1 VAEAEAPEASLSP
14 IDPALHDR
22 MANAIRFLAMDAVER
37 AASGHPGMPMGAADM
52 ATVLFTRFLKFD
64 PLDPTWPDRDRF
76 VLSAGHGSM
85 LLYSVLYLTG
95 YADITIDEMR
105 NFRQLDSRTA
115 GHPEFGAAAGI
126 ETTTGPLGQGFANAV
141 GMAIAERH
149 LAARFGGELVDHY
162 TYAMVGDGCLMEGIS
177 HEAASLAGHL
187 GLSRLIVLFDDN
199 KVCIDGPTSMTVSE
213 DTAKRFEAYG
223 WDTASADGHDPDA
236 IAAAIGAARQSGRP
250 SFIALATTIGFGAPT
265 KGGTAA
271 THGAPLGAEEV
282 QATREALGWTS
293 PPFEIPDDVADAWRA
308 AGARGAS
315 ARAAWRRRL
324 AAAGQRAEFES
335 AISGDLPAG
344 FDDAVSGHIATLVDR
359 APVWAT
365 RKASQEVLEVITA
378 AVPEMIGGS
387 ADLTGSNNT
396 KTKVQG
402 VLDGNDF
409 AGRFIHYGVREHAM
423 AAAMNGMALHGGI
436 IPYSGTF
443 LVFTDY
449 CRPSIRLAALMG
461 LRVIYVMTHDSIGL
475 GEDGPTH
482 QPVEHLMS
490 LRAMPNLA
498 VFRPADAVETAECWA
513 LALGQK
519 NRPSLIALT
528 RQIVRPVR
536 TEAAAANLSAG
547 GGYVLAAA
555 PSGTAAVS
563 LLATGS
569 EVALALAARDQLLA
583 QGIETAVV
591 SMPCW
596 ELFDQRPAADR
607 EAVLGA
613 DAVRVAVE
621 AGAAF
626 GWERY
631 VGTAGGVVGMTG
643 FGKSA
648 PAKDLFEDF
657 GITAEAVVAK
667 AKACLEAKG
676 RGGR

>member
-1 VAEAEAPEASLSP
+1 
-14 IDPALHDR
+14 
-22 MANAIRFLAMDAVER
+22 
-37 AASGHPGMPMGAADM
+37 
-52 ATVLFTRFLKFD
+52 
-64 PLDPTWPDRDRF
+64 
-76 VLSAGHGSM
+76 
-85 LLYSVLYLTG
+85 
-95 YADITIDEMR
+95 
-105 NFRQLDSRTA
+105 
-115 GHPEFGAAAGI
+115 
-126 ETTTGPLGQGFANAV
+126 
-141 GMAIAERH
+141 
-149 LAARFGGELVDHY
+149 
-162 TYAMVGDGCLMEGIS
+162 
-177 HEAASLAGHL
+177 
-187 GLSRLIVLFDDN
+187 
-199 KVCIDGPTSMTVSE
+199 
-213 DTAKRFEAYG
+213 
-223 WDTASADGHDPDA
+223 
-236 IAAAIGAARQSGRP
+236 
-250 SFIALATTIGFGAPT
+250 
-265 KGGTAA
+265 
-271 THGAPLGAEEV
+271 
-282 QATREALGWTS
+282 
-293 PPFEIPDDVADAWRA
+293 
-308 AGARGAS
+308 
-315 ARAAWRRRL
+315 
-324 AAAGQRAEFES
+324 
-335 AISGDLPAG
+335 AG